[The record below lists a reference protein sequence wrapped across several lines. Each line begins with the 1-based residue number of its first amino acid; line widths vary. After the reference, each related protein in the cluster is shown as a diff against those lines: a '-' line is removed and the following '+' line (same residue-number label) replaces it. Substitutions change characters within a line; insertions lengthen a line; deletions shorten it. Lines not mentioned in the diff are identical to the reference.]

1 MRLPPGFPLLV
12 YGRAHGVVPSS
23 PSGDSGSSC
32 DVKTNGGCSGC
43 IVLAPLDRAER
54 NKWIRLTFKLVK
66 GRGDRGWLTLEWN
79 PTSIVAGDNV
89 HPASLPN
96 AQTGEIALWPSSA
109 KDSLGQFFRLGFV
122 LLEKLCRQAGGPT
135 ERLFDRA
142 TRERIDDGEVHV
154 VRAQFCAY
162 LPAPDV
168 PEFLKGLAI
177 LYGQTIACGRGV
189 VNLARLQGLEFEKPH
204 VEPGSSEVT
213 GVTVIKRQGKK
224 PSLSAVFYNK
234 EPRMRQTRQRK
245 GLPELKEA
253 TVIENVRLDV
263 TLHSLGVM
271 AVVRRARRR
280 LKTLMK
286 EIPAVF
292 ERFPVAKF
300 LAGPTKST
308 VWALE
313 RAIRVLSLN
322 RSEGRRLR
330 GSFSDWLVP
339 YVLQD
344 ALRLDVVTGF
354 TVEGYEAFLQSKD
367 KVAVAWRAA
376 KPSDIKVS
384 DDPESDE
391 KNWATFLA
399 KKAGVSLQT
408 VYSRQ
413 KAWIARH
420 GIDISLP
427 NAFYYGVLYY
437 GPNSLATPKDQ
448 QATLAAHSDRDGDRL
463 LRLRD
468 RAARDFDRLR
478 IDVVGATIRAPLHEM
493 PVEVAD
499 VRPLPAMLQRRAGE
513 RSSVAIGVSAL
524 AEPAGFRISPPKA
537 PAPAPS
543 GVIASGARRR

>member
-1 MRLPPGFPLLV
+1 MAVFGQ
-12 YGRAHGVVPSS
+12 G
-23 PSGDSGSSC
+23 
-32 DVKTNGGCSGC
+32 
-43 IVLAPLDRAER
+43 
-54 NKWIRLTFKLVK
+54 
-66 GRGDRGWLTLEWN
+66 
-79 PTSIVAGDNV
+79 
-89 HPASLPN
+89 
-96 AQTGEIALWPSSA
+96 
-109 KDSLGQFFRLGFV
+109 SLGQFFRLGFV
-122 LLEKLCRQAGGPT
+122 LL
-135 ERLFDRA
+135 RA
-142 TRERIDDGEVHV
+142 
-154 VRAQFCAY
+154 
-162 LPAPDV
+162 LPAGWGTDGAIVQPCHVGANRRRGGSRCPRPVLRLSAGPRCSRV
-168 PEFLKGLAI
+168 PQGFGRSLRPA
-177 LYGQTIACGRGV
+177 IACRRGV

-234 EPRMRQTRQRK
+234 ELRLRQTRQRK

-271 AVVRRARRR
+271 AVVRRARRW

-286 EIPAVF
+286 DFAVF

-300 LAGPTKST
+300 LAGATKST

-313 RAIRVLSLN
+313 RAIRVLSLQ
-322 RSEGRRLR
+322 SQR
-330 GSFSDWLVP
+330 GKTAARVISDWLVP

-354 TVEGYEAFLQSKD
+354 TVEGYEAFLLSKD
-367 KVAVAWRAA
+367 RVAVAWRAA

-399 KKAGVSLQT
+399 EKAGVSLQT

-413 KAWIARH
+413 KAWIAGH

-437 GPNSLATPKDQ
+437 GPNSVATPKDQ
-448 QATLAAHSDRDGDRL
+448 QATLAAHSDRDAIGSCGCETGRRRTSIGCASMWSARPSARRCTRCQSRWPTCDR
-463 LRLRD
+463 
-468 RAARDFDRLR
+468 
-478 IDVVGATIRAPLHEM
+478 
-493 PVEVAD
+493 
-499 VRPLPAMLQRRAGE
+499 RRGCSGPPE
-513 RSSVAIGVSAL
+513 RSSAAIGVSAL
-524 AEPAGFRISPPKA
+524 AEPAGFRLSPPKA

-543 GVIASGARRR
+543 GVIASRVRRR